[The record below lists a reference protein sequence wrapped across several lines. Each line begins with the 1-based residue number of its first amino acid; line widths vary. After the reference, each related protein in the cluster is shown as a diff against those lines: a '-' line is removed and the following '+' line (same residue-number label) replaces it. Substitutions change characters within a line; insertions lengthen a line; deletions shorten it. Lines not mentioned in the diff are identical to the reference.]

1 MKRISLYIIAFLVLT
16 GSLFAQSNIPASRW
30 KNHELIIDGNDR
42 DWDKPINFY
51 NDATGLFFAISNDSS
66 NLYLNFTV
74 SDPEKMMKIIN
85 AGWSVNF
92 FAKNKK
98 GKTKGL
104 LVFPATKSDGMKP
117 GKEGRTDLKMTGR
130 SEGSPEK
137 NMSDKKTAGEESQII
152 MDTRFV
158 KNYVLNLHSF
168 TATGFIF
175 THGDVPPKSA
185 AGIVVAAGESDPT
198 GLLYEIAIPLN
209 ELFEDESVKLNEVVA
224 MVISVN
230 ATTLP
235 KEGMD
240 SKMQGGAPGG
250 MSGGNMPGGGRP
262 GGGGPPGGGMP
273 GSNGKMGEASGNMS
287 AVTAKVTF
295 KQKFKLVSH

>member
-16 GSLFAQSNIPASRW
+16 GSLFAQSNVPASRW
-30 KNHELIIDGNDR
+30 KTHEMIIDGNDR
-42 DWDKPINFY
+42 DWDKPINLY

-66 NLYLNFTV
+66 TLYLNFTV
-74 SDPEKMMKIIN
+74 TDPEKMMKIIN
-85 AGWSVNF
+85 AGWSVSF

-117 GKEGRTDLKMTGR
+117 GKEGAADLKKSGKPE
-130 SEGSPEK
+130 EGQGK
-137 NMSDKKTAGEESQII
+137 NMSDKKVAEEDNHVI
-152 MDTRFV
+152 MDTRSI
-158 KNYVLNLHSF
+158 KNYVRSLHSF
-168 TATGFIF
+168 TANGFIF
-175 THGDVPPKSA
+175 THGDVPLKSA
-185 AGIVVAAGESDPT
+185 AGIVVTVGESDPT
-198 GLLYEIAIPLN
+198 GLLFEIAIPLN
-209 ELFEDESVKLNEVVA
+209 ELFEEESVKLNEVVA

-230 ATTLP
+230 ATTRQ
-235 KEGMD
+235 EGEMD
-240 SKMQGGAPGG
+240 RKMQGGAPGG
-250 MSGGNMPGGGRP
+250 MSGGNMAGGGRP

-287 AVTAKVTF
+287 TVTAKVTF